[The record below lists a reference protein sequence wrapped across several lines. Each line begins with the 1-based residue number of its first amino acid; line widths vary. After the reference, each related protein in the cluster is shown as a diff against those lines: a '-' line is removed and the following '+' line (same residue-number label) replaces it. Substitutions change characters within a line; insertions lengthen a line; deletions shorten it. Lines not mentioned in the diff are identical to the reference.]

1 MGAQAQRRY
10 SIAEYL
16 ALERSEEARHEFVDG
31 EIFAMGGASR
41 RHNLLNGNLFATLHA
56 QLRGRGCEIYA
67 NDMRVRIPAVDLF
80 TYPDVAVV
88 CGEPRFDDD
97 ALDTLLNPT
106 LIIEVL
112 SKSTEDYDRGR
123 KFAYYRTL
131 DSLLEYLLF
140 GQDRVVVEHY
150 RYREDGDWLLSEVR
164 NPSAT
169 LELPSI
175 GCRLPLGEVYGS
187 VSDL

>member
-1 MGAQAQRRY
+1 MGAQAERRY
-10 SIAEYL
+10 SIDEYL
-16 ALERSEEARHEFVDG
+16 AIERSEEARHEFIDG

-41 RHNLLNGNLFATLHA
+41 RHNLLNGNLFAALHS

-67 NDMRVRIPAVDLF
+67 NDMRLRIPAADLF

-88 CGEPRFDDD
+88 CDEPLFDDD

-112 SKSTEDYDRGR
+112 SQSTEDYDRGR
-123 KFAYYRTL
+123 NFAYHRTL
-131 DSLLEYLLF
+131 DSLREYLLF
-140 GQDRVVVEHY
+140 GQDRAAVEHY
-150 RYREDGDWLLSEVR
+150 RHREWLLSEVR
-164 NPSAT
+164 NPSAP

-175 GCRLPLGEVYGS
+175 GCRLPLDEVYGS
-187 VSDL
+187 VFDL